1 MFSSLRMTSTLNLIG
16 AIVGV
21 YAAGG
26 GQGLGYER
34 ITAKQSIDAALVTA
48 ITLVATVTGVVVFL
62 AVAGVERLVLS
73 QRGQTNLSRHITPI
87 HVRISKARLAVKP
100 CRNGRAPIG
109 PISPLQN
116 RPASGSGPRRAEV
129 VAASWSGTSNKPT
142 PRPLQVHRTAAI
154 GALSPNLAHA
164 WSSSVLKSSSAA
176 AASRIWNWMVWP
188 ARG

>member
-34 ITAKQSIDAALVTA
+34 ITAKQSIDTALVMA

-73 QRGQTNLSRHITPI
+73 RRGQTNR
-87 HVRISKARLAVKP
+87 
-100 CRNGRAPIG
+100 
-109 PISPLQN
+109 
-116 RPASGSGPRRAEV
+116 
-129 VAASWSGTSNKPT
+129 
-142 PRPLQVHRTAAI
+142 
-154 GALSPNLAHA
+154 
-164 WSSSVLKSSSAA
+164 
-176 AASRIWNWMVWP
+176 
-188 ARG
+188 

>member
-1 MFSSLRMTSTLNLIG
+1 MFSSLRMTITLSLIG

-87 HVRISKARLAVKP
+87 HVRISKARLAVEA
-100 CRNGRAPIG
+100 GRKWRGPIR
-109 PISPLQN
+109 PISPLEDKPAN
-116 RPASGSGPRRAEV
+116 RGGPQSPGKV
-129 VAASWSGTSNKPT
+129 
-142 PRPLQVHRTAAI
+142 
-154 GALSPNLAHA
+154 GAQWGGA
-164 WSSSVLKSSSAA
+164 
-176 AASRIWNWMVWP
+176 
-188 ARG
+188 

>member
-62 AVAGVERLVLS
+62 AVAGVERRVLS
-73 QRGQTNLSRHITPI
+73 QRGQTTLSRPITPI
-87 HVRISKARLAVKP
+87 HVRICKARLGV
-100 CRNGRAPIG
+100 RRRRD
-109 PISPLQN
+109 S
-116 RPASGSGPRRAEV
+116 PRR
-129 VAASWSGTSNKPT
+129 
-142 PRPLQVHRTAAI
+142 
-154 GALSPNLAHA
+154 
-164 WSSSVLKSSSAA
+164 
-176 AASRIWNWMVWP
+176 
-188 ARG
+188 